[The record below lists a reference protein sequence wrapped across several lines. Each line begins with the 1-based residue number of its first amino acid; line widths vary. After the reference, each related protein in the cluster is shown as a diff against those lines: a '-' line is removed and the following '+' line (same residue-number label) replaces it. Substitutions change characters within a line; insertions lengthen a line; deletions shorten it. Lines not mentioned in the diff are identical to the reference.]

1 MPPPKQC
8 WVRRQRCLSGLAAR
22 LQDALIQTSFVPPL
36 SDVFVH
42 FATVKTMKSGTAALS
57 LVLDGLDRLD
67 ALDAPTRCQGS
78 GWHIETVA
86 LTLYYKAS

>member
-1 MPPPKQC
+1 
-8 WVRRQRCLSGLAAR
+8 
-22 LQDALIQTSFVPPL
+22 
-36 SDVFVH
+36 VFVH

>member
-1 MPPPKQC
+1 MPLPKQC
-8 WVRRQRCLSGLAAR
+8 WVRRRRCLSGLAAR

-42 FATVKTMKSGTAALS
+42 FAAAKTMKSDAAALS

-67 ALDAPTRCQGS
+67 ALEPTRCQGS

-86 LTLYYKAS
+86 LTLYYKAI